1 MLGSILL
8 HGTLAAKGFCY
19 YINSRLGYDQRK
31 KAWNIRGRGLSFDD
45 VALLDWNT
53 AVVRQDRRKD
63 YGENRFQAL
72 VEGAEGKPYVVVFT
86 MRDETM

>member
-1 MLGSILL
+1 M
-8 HGTLAAKGFCY
+8 
-19 YINSRLGYDQRK
+19 RLGYDQRK
-31 KAWNIRGRGLSFDD
+31 NTWNIRERGLSFDD

-53 AVVRQDRRKD
+53 AVVRPDRRKD

-86 MRDETM
+86 MHDETMWIISFRRAHERERKSYGKEA